1 MYLRDEQ
8 DGNTI
13 LGGNTMTKLT
23 ANNMGTLSQ
32 IMNYTAKNN
41 IKCNF
46 VSGYTVEVDHGM
58 VSIIKHKFK
67 GMVK

>member
-1 MYLRDEQ
+1 
-8 DGNTI
+8 
-13 LGGNTMTKLT
+13 MTKLT
-23 ANNMGTLSQ
+23 ANNMGALSQ

-46 VSGYTVEVDHGM
+46 VSGYTLEIDSGM